1 MYRKENILWPE
12 GKPPSEAYCD
22 EERRLAILAAHGTDA
37 MIDDPELQEIVDLA
51 AKVCDV
57 PMVMVTMVEEGR
69 QMFLARTGI
78 EARETP
84 RSTSFCAHA
93 MLGTEPMV
101 IRDAKEDIRFADN
114 PLVTGEPHIRFYA
127 GQSLIS
133 AEGAALGALCLI
145 DSEPHEDGLSQL
157 QQNALSVLAK
167 ATMRRI
173 SQQRLGDAAKEAVN
187 ERESDL
193 KRMIDSV
200 PGIAWSADASG
211 NFDYVNV
218 QWDELTGLS
227 QPQSLDD
234 WQTAIHPEDWET
246 AIDAF
251 RTSLK
256 SGEPFEYE
264 WRLKL
269 ADGDYRWM
277 LSRAVRTSAGT
288 GKPRWFGTVIDVDRQ
303 RRMAEA
309 RDLLANELSHR
320 IKNIFAVISGL
331 VAIRSRG
338 KPEVTEF
345 ASELSE
351 TIRALGAAHD
361 YVRPGHGHKGGTLSG
376 LLSDLLAPYDTAG
389 NARFS
394 IVGPGVAVG
403 ERAATP
409 LALIFHELAT
419 NSAKYG
425 ALSSEEGKVTVTV
438 EGDSDHSDDIC
449 VIWEESAPSY
459 QVPDEQER
467 EGFGSRLLRMAVE
480 GQLKGSFEREF
491 ADGGLRVRI
500 AFPRQSIG
508 N

>member
-127 GQSLIS
+127 GQPLIS

-157 QQNALSVLAK
+157 QQNTLSVLAK

-193 KRMIDSV
+193 KRMIDAQEAFELIDIRTPAEVDQARIEGATLLDEAAYEQLLELPRETRLVFICHHGPRGENAARQFVSEGFTDV
-200 PGIAWSADASG
+200 HNVVGGIDAWS
-211 NFDYVNV
+211 
-218 QWDELTGLS
+218 QE
-227 QPQSLDD
+227 
-234 WQTAIHPEDWET
+234 
-246 AIDAF
+246 ID
-251 RTSLK
+251 
-256 SGEPFEYE
+256 
-264 WRLKL
+264 
-269 ADGDYRWM
+269 
-277 LSRAVRTSAGT
+277 
-288 GKPRWFGTVIDVDRQ
+288 
-303 RRMAEA
+303 
-309 RDLLANELSHR
+309 
-320 IKNIFAVISGL
+320 
-331 VAIRSRG
+331 
-338 KPEVTEF
+338 PEV
-345 ASELSE
+345 
-351 TIRALGAAHD
+351 
-361 YVRPGHGHKGGTLSG
+361 
-376 LLSDLLAPYDTAG
+376 
-389 NARFS
+389 
-394 IVGPGVAVG
+394 
-403 ERAATP
+403 
-409 LALIFHELAT
+409 
-419 NSAKYG
+419 
-425 ALSSEEGKVTVTV
+425 
-438 EGDSDHSDDIC
+438 
-449 VIWEESAPSY
+449 
-459 QVPDEQER
+459 
-467 EGFGSRLLRMAVE
+467 
-480 GQLKGSFEREF
+480 
-491 ADGGLRVRI
+491 
-500 AFPRQSIG
+500 PRY
-508 N
+508 